1 MTLIWVRALITSDP
15 LSNLTHLGVESLGG
29 CPPLT
34 DVSSGQRALERE
46 IQQLGSLQFPNSTH
60 QTLGKS

>member
-34 DVSSGQRALERE
+34 DVSSGQGALERE
-46 IQQLGSLQFPNSTH
+46 IHQLGSLQFLTVLIRH
-60 QTLGKS
+60 

>member
-1 MTLIWVRALITSDP
+1 MNVPSFGRGHSSLLIPQATY
-15 LSNLTHLGVESLGG
+15 LGVESLGG

>member
-1 MTLIWVRALITSDP
+1 MTLILGRTLISTDP
-15 LSNLTHLGVESLGG
+15 SSNLTHLGVESLGG

-46 IQQLGSLQFPNSTH
+46 IKQLGSLQFPNSTH